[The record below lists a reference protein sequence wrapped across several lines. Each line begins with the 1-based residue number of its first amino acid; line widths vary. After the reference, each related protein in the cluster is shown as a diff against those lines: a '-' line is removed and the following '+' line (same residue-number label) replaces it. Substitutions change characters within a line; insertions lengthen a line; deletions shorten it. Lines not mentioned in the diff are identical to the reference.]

1 MLEKQR
7 WGIRKE
13 INFGFTTNPTR
24 EVIPKCPH
32 LEGVSWQTIFLW
44 FLFLYGDLK
53 LKESCHCSFMLQS
66 YEIMANP
73 QNYSLPFLATFLR
86 DSL

>member
-32 LEGVSWQTIFLW
+32 LEGVS
-44 FLFLYGDLK
+44 
-53 LKESCHCSFMLQS
+53 
-66 YEIMANP
+66 
-73 QNYSLPFLATFLR
+73 
-86 DSL
+86 